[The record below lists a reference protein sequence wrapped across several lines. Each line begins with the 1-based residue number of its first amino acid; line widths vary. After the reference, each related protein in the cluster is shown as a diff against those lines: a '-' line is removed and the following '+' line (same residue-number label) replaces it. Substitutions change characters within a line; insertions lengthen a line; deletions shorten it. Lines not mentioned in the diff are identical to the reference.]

1 MAVDLMPRLLLIIFA
16 LLLPG
21 IATSQGIEFPSPPR
35 GHVLDP
41 SGWLGEDRTLRLEE
55 ELSHYRRNHDIDVFV
70 VLWSRSL
77 RPQTTLEELALRI
90 GETWSRQS
98 LWAVVLHLP
107 ESLYRPVVVTRSTST
122 QLSGDES
129 IEGARQSAV
138 SRGMKE
144 PHTRARIES
153 LALETGEELI
163 FWKNQVLHEQNLS
176 ASGIPIALYADKQPP
191 ERLLPPPIILISLI
205 LLPIIIILRLR
216 RRFAPLTFPETTW
229 RYRLQAKWSGG
240 NRIIVSIPPPTP

>member
-1 MAVDLMPRLLLIIFA
+1 MPRLLLIIITV
-16 LLLPG
+16 LLPG
-21 IATSQGIEFPSPPR
+21 LAKSQGVEFPSPPR
-35 GHVLDP
+35 GQVLDP

-55 ELSHYRRNHDIDVFV
+55 ELGRYRRNHDVDVFV

-77 RPQTTLEELALRI
+77 GSETTLEELALRI

-107 ESLYRPVVVTRSTST
+107 ESLYRPVVVTRNTSAK
-122 QLSGDES
+122 LSGEKPL
-129 IEGARQSAV
+129 EVVRQSAV

-144 PHTRARIES
+144 PHTRARMEA

-163 FWKNQVLHEQNLS
+163 FWKNQALRGQNQS
-176 ASGIPIALYADKQPP
+176 KSGIPDDPHPEKQSR
-191 ERLLPPPIILISLI
+191 EKLLPPPIILISLT
-205 LLPIIIILRLR
+205 LLPIVIIRCLR

-229 RYRLQAKWSGG
+229 RFRLQAKWSGG
-240 NRIIVSIPPPTP
+240 SRIIVSIPPRAS